1 MLTMTMTMPVSAEGD
16 GIPDNC
22 HKESKQKTKL
32 ILGMVI
38 SFSLEEPNNL
48 QGKYVDSVAERWR

>member
-16 GIPDNC
+16 GIPDSC
-22 HKESKQKTKL
+22 HKEGKQKTKL

-38 SFSLEEPNNL
+38 SFSLEEGTTYKENMSTVL
-48 QGKYVDSVAERWR
+48 